1 MKRLITILFAV
12 ALGPASWG
20 QSECGE
26 LLDSD
31 QDGFI
36 GVEDLMNLLS
46 LFGDTDADL
55 DGIWD
60 SVDDCVGVYDACG
73 VCGGTGE
80 DVDSDGN
87 SDRKKPNTKKQ
98 GGEQTQAAPEIKTAD
113 ISAPSQ
119 ARLLASLWLLYI
131 GLLSPTLGVVGAE
144 HIQVSECV

>member
-80 DVDSDGN
+80 DVDSDGYGDDDMGAYIC
-87 SDRKKPNTKKQ
+87 DRDK
-98 GGEQTQAAPEIKTAD
+98 AFD
-113 ISAPSQ
+113 
-119 ARLLASLWLLYI
+119 RVCHLWLVRALCRMCGYHCEWR
-131 GLLSPTLGVVGAE
+131 PTLDAYLTTSPVATGHGWDPLPDAVR
-144 HIQVSECV
+144 

>member
-1 MKRLITILFAV
+1 LV
-12 ALGPASWG
+12 PASWG

-73 VCGGTGE
+73 VCNGTGE
-80 DVDSDGN
+80 DADEDGLCDDVDDCVGEYDECGDVHVCGRACN
-87 SDRKKPNTKKQ
+87 SRRSTRKFWEK
-98 GGEQTQAAPEIKTAD
+98 
-113 ISAPSQ
+113 SSQ
-119 ARLLASLWLLYI
+119 SIHGKSL
-131 GLLSPTLGVVGAE
+131 T
-144 HIQVSECV
+144 